1 MIIHFGNDLYYL
13 SRHDNDN
20 AYIYIYIYAPPND
33 LVVLKYYYSH
43 LIYKRNM
50 TK

>member
-1 MIIHFGNDLYYL
+1 MTYIILVDMIMH
-13 SRHDNDN
+13 
-20 AYIYIYIYAPPND
+20 IYIYIYAPPNE